1 MNEQKICFIICYNNE
16 LYLSECIRYLN
27 YLEIPDGFE
36 LDLLTIAQAESMTAG
51 YNAAM
56 QASDAKYKV
65 YLHQDVFVLYRGF
78 LKDTIALFLKH
89 PEIGMIGMVGTL
101 KMPQSAVMWETN
113 DRIGALRSCHLNT
126 VDDFFDHEH
135 DKEAVYTQVEA
146 VDGLLM
152 MTQYDVPW
160 REDLFDGWDFYD
172 ASQSY
177 EFRNKGYYVVV
188 PCQEAPWVLHDCGFL
203 NFQNYEKYRALFC
216 KEYHSTLVES
226 KEQQTENAAVQRIE
240 NLIIAQLDQ
249 GNLDFAKEMV
259 YQHIKKMQSSELFVV
274 LYLLFQIQDREKAA
288 GESDL
293 FACIEPVNST
303 TIKEHFMKLKF
314 CVRRLEYSLSDE
326 DCKEAIAYL
335 EEKKI
340 SSICVEKIIE
350 LACVEKEKAIENV
363 FRYGKHYREKAVHNT
378 HFVC

>member
-177 EFRNKGYYVVV
+177 EFRIKGYHVVV
-188 PCQEAPWVLHDCGFL
+188 PYQEVPWVLHDCGFL

-249 GNLDFAKEMV
+249 GNLGFAKEMV

>member
-27 YLEIPDGFE
+27 QLEVPEGFE
-36 LDLLTIAQAESMTAG
+36 LDLLTIAEAESMTAG

-65 YLHQDVFVLYRGF
+65 YLHQDVFILHRDF
-78 LKDTIALFLKH
+78 LKDTIALFKSNSK
-89 PEIGMIGMVGTL
+89 IGMIGMVGTV

-126 VDDFFDHEH
+126 IDDFFDREHE
-135 DKEAVYTQVEA
+135 KEAAYTQVEA

-177 EFRNKGYYVVV
+177 EFRMKGYHVAV
-188 PCQEAPWVLHDCGFL
+188 PHQETPWVLHDCGFL
-203 NFQNYEKYRALFC
+203 NFQNYEKYRMLFC
-216 KEYHSTLVES
+216 REYHEELVDS
-226 KEQQTENAAVQRIE
+226 KEKAKENDTVRRIE
-240 NLIIAQLDQ
+240 ELIIAKLDQ

-259 YQHIKKMQSSELFVV
+259 YEHIKKMQSSELFVV
-274 LYLLFQIQDREKAA
+274 LYLLFKIQEQEKEA
-288 GESDL
+288 GMSDL
-293 FACIEPVNST
+293 FAGIEQINGKK
-303 TIKEHFMKLKF
+303 IKEHFMKLKF
-314 CVRRLEYSLSDE
+314 CARRLEYSLSKE
-326 DCKEAIAYL
+326 DCTEAAEYL
-335 EEKKI
+335 KDKKI

-350 LACVEKEKAIENV
+350 LACVDKEKAIENL
-363 FRYGKHYREKAVHNT
+363 FRYGAYCKEHITGNQ